1 MKRKIILLTDG
12 CAARLVK
19 ENLSNVQNRI
29 FAASISRNK
38 KNVKMNFGHQLI
50 EKVLADL
57 QR

>member
-1 MKRKIILLTDG
+1 MKRKIILLTDS
-12 CAARLVK
+12 CATHLVK
-19 ENLSNVQNRI
+19 ENLSNVQI
-29 FAASISRNK
+29 EFLQPLYQGII